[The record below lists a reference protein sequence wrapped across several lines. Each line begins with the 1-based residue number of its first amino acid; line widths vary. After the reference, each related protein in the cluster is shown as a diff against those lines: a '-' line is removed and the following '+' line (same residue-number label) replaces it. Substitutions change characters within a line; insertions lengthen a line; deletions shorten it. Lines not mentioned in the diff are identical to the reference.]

1 MTRRTPIY
9 GLDIETDTTVDGLDP
24 AVARILTV
32 AVSSDEVDE
41 LFTGA
46 EPDLLAELDARLA
59 SLAPGVIA
67 TWNGA
72 AFDLPFIADRAAMHH
87 APLGLRLEHDPSII
101 VRGRNLPG
109 HRGAY
114 RAAWHHHSHLDAFR
128 VYRGDVGPALR
139 ISCGLKSIAR
149 FVGLPVVEVDR
160 EHIHDLSQEALHAY
174 ASSDARL
181 ARILTER
188 RWASARRAIDRHP
201 LSPTPA
207 VDHTR
212 RLEAM
217 HPATAGEASSALPR
231 VEVGGELGARQDE
244 PRRSG
249 PIADA
254 G

>member
-1 MTRRTPIY
+1 MTRRTPVY

-32 AVSSDEVDE
+32 ALSSEDVDE
-41 LFTGA
+41 LFIGD
-46 EPDLLAELDARLA
+46 EPSLLSELDDRLY
-59 SLAPGVIA
+59 SLPPGVIA

-72 AFDLPFIADRAAMHH
+72 AFDLPFIADRAAMYGT
-87 APLGLRLEHDPSII
+87 ALGLRLEHDPRIL
-101 VRGRNLPG
+101 VRGRALPG

-114 RAAWHHHSHLDAFR
+114 RAAWHHHAHLDAFR
-128 VYRGDVGPALR
+128 VYRSDVGPALR

-149 FVGLPVVEVDR
+149 FVGLSVVEVDR
-160 EHIHDLSQEALHAY
+160 EQIHGLSQEALHAY

-181 ARILTER
+181 ARVLTER
-188 RWASARRAIDRHP
+188 RWPSARRSIDRE
-201 LSPTPA
+201 PTHLAPP

-217 HPATAGEASSALPR
+217 RAAKAREGAPPLPDR
-231 VEVGGELGARQDE
+231 VEVGVDPRQVSE
-244 PRRSG
+244 PGRRR